1 MIKFLV
7 GISLLLSVAAA
18 SAEDKIVKFSA
29 TWCPPCTELAPRIK
43 KISSDLGIK
52 LEEIDVDKSP
62 ALANEAK
69 IEAIPTLI
77 LIRDGKEVGRVIG
90 NLSDADLVPYIKS
103 VFKK

>member
-7 GISLLLSVAAA
+7 GVSLLLSVAAA
-18 SAEDKIVKFSA
+18 SAEDKIVKFYA

-52 LEEIDVDKSP
+52 LEEVDVDKSP
-62 ALANEAK
+62 AIANEAK

-77 LIRDGKEVGRVIG
+77 LVRDGKEVGRIIG
-90 NLSDADLVPYIKS
+90 SHSDADLVPYIKS